1 MKVDKLEMLINRL
14 QKIGLDLELISN
26 YPWIYMNKV
35 NKQKV
40 KEKYQSDYGFTIAF
54 RNEDNINFTDIKEI
68 FKTIRKYK
76 K

>member
-1 MKVDKLEMLINRL
+1 MNKLETLIERL

-54 RNEDNINFTDIKEI
+54 LKEDDVNFTDTKEI